1 MVTCQGWYSGYR
13 MTARHDTPAEPD
25 RDTELF
31 IDFANTLHGPG
42 GDSLDDLSEASG
54 LGAWLAAH
62 GLLPADTPAR
72 GLERALPAFHELRTL
87 VRDTTRRLVD
97 DRRPSATQ
105 VRRLNRVLREG
116 LHYHQLEASED
127 GTRFIVGQ
135 VGDELDQAR
144 ASIAGSLAHFV
155 AEHDVDR
162 LRVCAA
168 DDCGWRFTDRSPAGR
183 RRWCDM
189 RTCGNRAKVARHR
202 ARRRDA
208 GDPSDLPERP
218 ARV

>member
-1 MVTCQGWYSGYR
+1 MSEH
-13 MTARHDTPAEPD
+13 HDAPAEPD

-42 GDSLDDLSEASG
+42 GDSVDDLADASG

-62 GLLPADTPAR
+62 GLTPTAAPS
-72 GLERALPAFHELRTL
+72 GLERSLPAFHVLRTL
-87 VRDTTRRLVD
+87 VRDTTSRLVE
-97 DRRPSATQ
+97 DRRPSAAQ
-105 VRRLNRVLREG
+105 VRRLNRVLRDG
-116 LHYHQLEASED
+116 LHYHQLQANGD
-127 GTRFIVGQ
+127 GTRFTVGQ

-144 ASIAGSLAHFV
+144 AAIAGSLAHFV

-162 LRVCAA
+162 LRICAA
-168 DDCGWRFTDRSPAGR
+168 DDCRWRFTDRSPAGR

-202 ARRRDA
+202 ARQRLEGAEDA
-208 GDPSDLPERP
+208 SDLPERP
-218 ARV
+218 APV